1 MKTLRFS
8 SSLFR
13 INSTQTNKNGINS
26 ALRFSTTSNIWGP
39 ENRRYIPRRAVLY
52 VPGSDER
59 KLKKIPS
66 LGADCIV
73 MDCEDG
79 VALSKKAAARSTIH
93 RVLDKQEIDFMGKD
107 CSVRFNSADSGLCE
121 LDMVEV
127 LSAAHLPT
135 TVHLPKVEL
144 PEQLDWFSEKLSHA
158 LGSRRLQEK
167 LRLIIFTESAQSLLD
182 LPAICRRG
190 VELSRDAPFSL
201 DGVVFG
207 SDDFCADIGATRT
220 NEAKELSFARQ
231 YVVTVAKAFK
241 LQAIDLVYIDYK
253 DLAGLKVQS
262 EEGVG
267 MGFTGKQV
275 IHPGQ
280 VPVVQAAFSPPA
292 EKIEWAKA
300 LIQAFEEHQ
309 KEGKGAF
316 TFRGNMI
323 DMPLLLQ
330 ARNIVQLASSL

>member
-1 MKTLRFS
+1 MSYLKP
-8 SSLFR
+8 
-13 INSTQTNKNGINS
+13 TQTLLSLNRKVMKAASSRSVRN
-26 ALRFSTTSNIWGP
+26 FSTTLQLHNVDA
-39 ENRRYIPRRAVLY
+39 RRYIPRRAVLY

-66 LGADCIV
+66 LSADCIV

-79 VALSKKAAARSTIH
+79 VALSKKEAARSMI
-93 RVLDKQEIDFMGKD
+93 RRILDSQEIDFTGKD
-107 CSVRFNSADSGLCE
+107 CSVRFNSVDSGLCE
-121 LDMVEV
+121 DDMREI
-127 LSAAHLPT
+127 LSGAHLPS
-135 TVHLPKVEL
+135 TVHLPKVESPQHL
-144 PEQLDWFSEKLSHA
+144 EWFAEKLKSVVKT
-158 LGSRRLQEK
+158 STSSEK
-167 LRLIIFTESAQSLLD
+167 LRLIIFTESATSLLD

-190 VELSRDAPFSL
+190 VELSKDFPFEL

-231 YVVTVAKAFK
+231 YVLTVAKAFK

-253 DLAGLKVQS
+253 DLDGLKVQS
-262 EEGVG
+262 EEGAG

-280 VPVVQAAFSPPA
+280 VSVVQAAFTPRP
-292 EKIEWAKA
+292 EKVEWAA
-300 LIQAFEEHQ
+300 GLVQAFEEHQ

-316 TFRGNMI
+316 TYKGHMI

-330 ARNIVQLASSL
+330 ARNILQMASRT

>member
-1 MKTLRFS
+1 MSYLKRSHALL
-8 SSLFR
+8 SLSR
-13 INSTQTNKNGINS
+13 CAMTPINSRSTRNWSSTA
-26 ALRFSTTSNIWGP
+26 ALHAGGDKH
-39 ENRRYIPRRAVLY
+39 YIPRRAVLY

-66 LGADCIV
+66 LSADCIV

-79 VALSKKAAARSTIH
+79 VALSKKEAARSMIH
-93 RVLDKQEIDFMGKD
+93 QVLHSQEIDFTGKD
-107 CSVRFNSADSGLCE
+107 CSVRFNSVDSGLCE
-121 LDMVEV
+121 DDMKEI
-127 LSAAHLPT
+127 LAAAHLPS
-135 TVHLPKVEL
+135 TVHLPKVESPQHL
-144 PEQLDWFSEKLSHA
+144 EWFAEKLKSVVKVSNISEKV
-158 LGSRRLQEK
+158 
-167 LRLIIFTESAQSLLD
+167 RLIIFTESASSLLD

-190 VELSRDAPFSL
+190 VELSKDSPFEL
-201 DGVVFG
+201 DGIVFG

-253 DLAGLKVQS
+253 DLDGLKVQS
-262 EEGVG
+262 EEGAG

-280 VPVVQAAFSPPA
+280 VPVVQAAFTPRP
-292 EKIEWAKA
+292 EKVEWAA
-300 LIQAFEEHQ
+300 GLVQAFEEHQ

-316 TFRGNMI
+316 TYKGHMI

-330 ARNIVQLASSL
+330 ARNILQMASRT

>member
-1 MKTLRFS
+1 MKTLRVC

-13 INSTQTNKNGINS
+13 INSTQANIHRIGSTLS
-26 ALRFSTTSNIWGP
+26 FSTKCALQGP
-39 ENRRYIPRRAVLY
+39 ESQRYIPRRAVLY

-79 VALSKKAAARSTIH
+79 VALSKKEVARSTIH
-93 RVLDKQEIDFMGKD
+93 RILDKQEIDFTGKD

-121 LDMVEV
+121 PDMEEV
-127 LSAAHLPT
+127 LSAGHLPT
-135 TVHLPKVEL
+135 TVHLPKVES
-144 PEQLDWFSEKLSHA
+144 PEQLEWFSEKLRLA
-158 LGSRRLQEK
+158 LGSRRPQEK

-182 LPAICRRG
+182 LPAICRKG
-190 VELSRDAPFSL
+190 VELSHDAPFCL

-262 EEGVG
+262 EEGAG

-280 VPVVQAAFSPPA
+280 VPVVQAAFSPPP

>member
-1 MKTLRFS
+1 MKTFGLC

-13 INSTQTNKNGINS
+13 INATQANKHGINS
-26 ALRFSTTSNIWGP
+26 ALRFSTTSTIRGP
-39 ENRRYIPRRAVLY
+39 EKRRYIPRRAVLY

-79 VALSKKAAARSTIH
+79 VALSKK
-93 RVLDKQEIDFMGKD
+93 F
-107 CSVRFNSADSGLCE
+107 
-121 LDMVEV
+121 
-127 LSAAHLPT
+127 P
-135 TVHLPKVEL
+135 
-144 PEQLDWFSEKLSHA
+144 
-158 LGSRRLQEK
+158 
-167 LRLIIFTESAQSLLD
+167 
-182 LPAICRRG
+182 
-190 VELSRDAPFSL
+190 
-201 DGVVFG
+201 
-207 SDDFCADIGATRT
+207 GATRT

-262 EEGVG
+262 EEGAG

-280 VPVVQAAFSPPA
+280 VPVVQAAFSPPP